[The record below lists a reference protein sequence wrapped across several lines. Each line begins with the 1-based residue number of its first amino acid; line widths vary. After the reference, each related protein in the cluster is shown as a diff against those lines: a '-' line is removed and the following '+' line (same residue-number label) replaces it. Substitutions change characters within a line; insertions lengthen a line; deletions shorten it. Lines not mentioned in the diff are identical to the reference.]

1 MKSPESCESS
11 LRNRKKKENV
21 VEKSEKSAKNP
32 PKSSEKME
40 DIPKEVDERSSSD
53 ESLKLIG
60 KSDSTDQGSSAT
72 SHRHGNFRIRLEFDP
87 MSLTLFA
94 LAIVTRFFR
103 LSEPRNVVW
112 VREIFM
118 SGWKT

>member
-60 KSDSTDQGSSAT
+60 KSDSTDQGSCAT

-103 LSEPRNVVW
+103 LSEPRNVV
-112 VREIFM
+112 
-118 SGWKT
+118 